1 MRKAFLAYTGLCL
14 CLVAFGQKKPPL
26 DHSVYDGWQRIGSRA
41 ISPDGHVLAFTV
53 DPQEGDGMLYIV
65 YLNTSKK
72 DSISRASEMRFTPGS
87 DYLLARIKAPFLDS
101 RQAKIDRKKPED
113 LPKDSLLIYDLRNQQ
128 ITRFAGLRSL
138 AVTEKDRSVFAYHLE
153 ITRPDSI
160 KTKKAEGSPLY
171 LWYSPDSTLVFPD
184 VGEYALDKTGK
195 SLVVKITQPAR
206 DSLKRHTIVLR
217 HDIVTALRDTLL
229 AGDLDAKQFTWDES
243 GNQLVFLA
251 TRDSTGAK
259 TQNWQLRYHQ
269 PGMDSALVRLDSDN
283 STLPEGMQVSPH
295 FAPFFSEDGSRLF
308 FGLGRIPVPEDTS
321 VPHIDRVSVDIW
333 HYADDYLQTMQLKNL
348 EQELKRAYLTLSLPN
363 GTWMPLGDE
372 VLEQVNLAAKGN
384 SRFALGTTDRGQR
397 IPLQWEGDS
406 KKDIY
411 LLDLEKG
418 SKKKVMDDLDGGAFI
433 SPGGAYLIWYDNAR
447 RQYYTY
453 HNTTGT
459 TTLISRKIRSSLAD
473 EENDVPDDPEAY
485 GICGWSEG
493 DHWVYLYD
501 RFDIW
506 RCDPAGKK
514 SPVNMTRGIGREQKI
529 RFRNVVLDPDEK
541 YFKPNQVLLLSAF
554 KDTDKQS
561 GFYRLALNDKKG
573 PLSLIMGAYGYG
585 PVIKARNAEVM
596 AYTKGNYQN
605 SPDIFTSSWFG
616 PETKHSAINPQQLN
630 YNWGSVDL
638 IEWTTFKGK
647 PGSGL
652 LYKPEDFD
660 PSKKYP
666 MIVYFYEKL
675 TDGRYQ
681 YLPPAPTPSRLNI
694 PFFVSRGYLVL
705 APDITYEIGYPGS
718 SAYDH
723 VVSGVESLKKYPW
736 LDTMNIA
743 LQGQSWGGYQALYI
757 ITRTNQFKAAW
768 TGAPVVNMFSAYG
781 GIRWESGRNRQ
792 MQYEKAQS
800 RIGATPWQRR
810 DLYIENSPLFYLDRV
825 TTPIVI
831 MSNDADGAVP
841 WYQGIE
847 LFTNLRRLGKK
858 VWMLNY
864 NGEGH
869 NLRERKNQKDIS
881 VREQQFFDHFLKNE
895 AAPVWLERGVP
906 ATFKGKTLGLEIE
919 IKELK
924 N

>member
-1 MRKAFLAYTGLCL
+1 MRKALLGFTGLYL
-14 CLVAFGQKKPPL
+14 CFMAFGQKKPPL
-26 DHSVYDGWQRIGSRA
+26 DHSVYDAWQRIGSRA
-41 ISPDGHVLAFTV
+41 ISPDGNVLAYTV

-65 YLNTSKK
+65 HLKTLKK
-72 DSISRASEMRFTPGS
+72 DSVSRGTEMQFTPGS
-87 DYLLARIKAPFLDS
+87 DYLIARIKAPYLDT
-101 RQAKIDRKKPED
+101 RKAKIDRKKPEEM
-113 LPKDSLLIYDLRNQQ
+113 PKDSLLVYDLRTHTIN
-128 ITRFAGLRSL
+128 TFAGLRSF
-138 AVTEKDRSVFAYHLE
+138 AVPEKDRSVFIYHLE
-153 ITRPDSI
+153 TPLKDSI

-171 LWYSPDSTLVFPD
+171 LWYNPDSIMVFP
-184 VGEYALDKTGK
+184 GAAEYALDKTGK
-195 SLVVKITQPAR
+195 SLVVKMIQPAR
-206 DSLKRHTIVLR
+206 DSLKRHTVVLR
-217 HDIVTALRDTLL
+217 HGIVSAIRDTLL
-229 AGDLDAKQFTWDES
+229 AGNLDATQFTWDES
-243 GNQLVFLA
+243 GNQLAFLA

-259 TQNWQLRYHQ
+259 IKNWQLRYHQ
-269 PGMDSALVRLDSDN
+269 PEMDSASVRLDPMN
-283 STLPEGMQVSPH
+283 SLLPEGMQVSNH

-308 FGLGRIPVPEDTS
+308 FGMGRIPVPEDTS

-333 HYADDYLQTMQLKNL
+333 HYTDDYLQTMQLKNL
-348 EQELKRAYLTLSLPN
+348 DQELKRTYLTLSLAD
-363 GTWMPLGDE
+363 GTWIPLGE
-372 VLEQVNLAAKGN
+372 EHLEQVNLAGKGN
-384 SRFALGTTDRGQR
+384 GRFALGRTDRGQR

-411 LLDLEKG
+411 LIDLETG
-418 SKKKVMDDLDGGAFI
+418 SKTRVIDDLDGQAFI
-433 SPGGAYLIWYDNAR
+433 SPGGTYLIWYENTQ
-447 RQYYTY
+447 RQYHTY
-453 HNTTGT
+453 HNPTGKT
-459 TTLISRKIRSSLAD
+459 APISRKIRTSLAD
-473 EENDVPDDPEAY
+473 EENDVPDDPDSY

-493 DHWVYLYD
+493 DQWVYLYD
-501 RFDIW
+501 RYDIW
-506 RCDPAGKK
+506 RCDPSGHK
-514 SPVNMTRGIGREQKI
+514 SPVNITNGLGREQKI
-529 RFRNVVLDPDEK
+529 QFRNVVLDPDEK
-541 YFKPNQVLLLSAF
+541 YFKRDQVLLLSALR
-554 KDTDKQS
+554 DSDKQR
-561 GFYRLALNDKKG
+561 GFYRIALNDKKG
-573 PLSLIMGAYGYG
+573 PRLLTLGEYSYG
-585 PVIKARNAEVM
+585 PVVKARKAEVM
-596 AYTKGNYQN
+596 AYTKGNFQN
-605 SPDIFTSSWFG
+605 SPDIFTGSWFG

-647 PGSGL
+647 PGKGL

-675 TDGRYQ
+675 TDGRYH
-681 YLPPAPTPSRLNI
+681 YIPPAPTPSRLNI

-705 APDITYEIGYPGS
+705 APDITYEIGYPGG

-723 VVSGVESLKKYPW
+723 VVSGVESLKKYSW

-831 MSNDADGAVP
+831 MANDADGAVP

-858 VWMLNY
+858 AWMLNY
-864 NGEGH
+864 NGEAH

-895 AAPVWLERGVP
+895 TAPVWLEKGVP
-906 ATFKGKTLGLEIE
+906 ATYKGKTLGLGR
-919 IKELK
+919 EL
-924 N
+924 NN